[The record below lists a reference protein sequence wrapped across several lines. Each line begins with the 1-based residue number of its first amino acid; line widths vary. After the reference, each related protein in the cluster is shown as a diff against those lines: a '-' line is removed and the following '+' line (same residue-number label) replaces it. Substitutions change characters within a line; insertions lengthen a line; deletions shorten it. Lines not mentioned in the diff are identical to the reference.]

1 MPSLKEVR
9 TRIASIKSTR
19 QITSA
24 MKMVSSS
31 KLLKAQRGI
40 LGLRQYA
47 ASLRQMIE
55 KLNRELKAG
64 ERSRFSIPTENR
76 RVLIVAAASN
86 KGLCG
91 TYNALLIKRTLD
103 HIRKLEK
110 EGWEISLFLV
120 GRKTEEYFQKR
131 EFSIFGKNHEVIENV
146 NYASSAEFARELMDL
161 FDNKVFGR
169 IDFVYNHFRNVVMQ
183 ELMAEQLLPVPE
195 VLTHAEPPASAKGFA
210 PEEPMIILEPTR
222 KEVAEEMIPKFIQ
235 FNTYRILLDASASEH
250 GARMTAMQKAT
261 DNATELLKNLT
272 LTYNKVRQ
280 AMITR
285 EIVEIVSGAEVL
297 NE

>member
-9 TRIASIKSTR
+9 IRIASIKSTR

-31 KLLKAQRGI
+31 KLFKAQRGI
-40 LGLRQYA
+40 FGLRPYA
-47 ASLRQMIE
+47 AGLQQMINN
-55 KLNRELKAG
+55 LNHELLPH
-64 ERSRFSIPTENR
+64 EQSRFTQPGQGKKALLLS
-76 RVLIVAAASN
+76 VASN

-91 TYNALLIKRTLD
+91 TYNALVVKRTLD
-103 HIRKLEK
+103 HIKLLQTQGFDVELLL
-110 EGWEISLFLV
+110 I
-120 GRKTEEYFQKR
+120 GRKVEEFLKKR
-131 EFSIFGKNHEVIENV
+131 EFVIHSINNQVIEQV
-146 NYASSAEFARELMDL
+146 NYTDSAQFANQLMELFDSQKFAR
-161 FDNKVFGR
+161 
-169 IDFVYNHFRNVVMQ
+169 IDAVYNHFRNAVMQ
-183 ELMAEQLLPVPE
+183 DLVTEQLLPVPE
-195 VLTHAEPPASAKGFA
+195 FESIKTPSGEKAKYHLEPPAL
-210 PEEPMIILEPTR
+210 ILEPTR
-222 KEVAEEMIPKFIQ
+222 KEVAETLIPKYIQ

-261 DNATELLKNLT
+261 DNASELLKNLT

-297 NE
+297 NQ

>member
-1 MPSLKEVR
+1 MASLKEVR

-40 LGLRQYA
+40 MGLRPYA
-47 ASLRQMIE
+47 ASLMRMIE
-55 KLNRELKAG
+55 NLNKELKPEEKSLFTLAG
-64 ERSRFSIPTENR
+64 EGKK
-76 RVLIVAAASN
+76 VLLVSVASN

-91 TYNALLIKRTLD
+91 TYNALVIKRTID
-103 HIRKLEK
+103 HIRHLEK
-110 EGWEISLFLV
+110 KGFEVKLFLI
-120 GRKTEEYFQKR
+120 GRKVEDFFKRR
-131 EFSIFGKNHEVIENV
+131 EFPIFGMNHEVIEGV
-146 NYASSAEFARELMDL
+146 NYTDSSALASHFMKL
-161 FDNKVFGR
+161 FSENTFDR
-169 IDFVYNHFRNVVMQ
+169 IDVVYNRFKNAVIQ
-183 ELMAEQLLPVPE
+183 ELLVEQFLPVPE
-195 VLTHAEPPASAKGFA
+195 VLTIEKLPEVSTKFNV
-210 PEEPMIILEPTR
+210 EEPALILEPSR
-222 KEVAEEMIPKFIQ
+222 KEVAETMIPKFIQ
-235 FNTYRILLDASASEH
+235 FNTYRILLDASASEN

-280 AMITR
+280 AQITR
-285 EIVEIVSGAEVL
+285 EIVEIVSGAEVF

>member
-1 MPSLKEVR
+1 MASLKEVR
-9 TRIASIKSTR
+9 TRLASIKSTR

-40 LGLRQYA
+40 TGLRQYA
-47 ASLRQMIE
+47 ASLMQMIE
-55 KLNRELKAG
+55 NLNRELKPG
-64 ERSRFSIPTENR
+64 EKSHYTLPVRGKKLL
-76 RVLIVAAASN
+76 VVVVASN

-91 TYNALLIKRTLD
+91 TYNAHLIKKTLD
-103 HIRKLEK
+103 HIHLLQKKNYEVQ
-110 EGWEISLFLV
+110 LFLI
-120 GRKTEEYFQKR
+120 GRKAEDFFKKR
-131 EFSIFGKNHEVIENV
+131 EFPVFETNHEVIEGV
-146 NYASSAEFARELMDL
+146 NYADSTVLANQMMRL
-161 FDNKVFGR
+161 FSDKTFDR
-169 IDFVYNHFRNVVMQ
+169 IDVVYNRFKNAVIQ
-183 ELMAEQLLPVPE
+183 ELLAEQFLPVPE
-195 VLTHAEPPASAKGFA
+195 VLTFETM
-210 PEEPMIILEPTR
+210 PESPSKFNVEDPEIILEPSR
-222 KEVAEEMIPKFIQ
+222 KEVAETMIPKFIQ
-235 FNTYRILLDASASEH
+235 FNTYRILLDASASEN

-285 EIVEIVSGAEVL
+285 EIVEIVSGAEVF